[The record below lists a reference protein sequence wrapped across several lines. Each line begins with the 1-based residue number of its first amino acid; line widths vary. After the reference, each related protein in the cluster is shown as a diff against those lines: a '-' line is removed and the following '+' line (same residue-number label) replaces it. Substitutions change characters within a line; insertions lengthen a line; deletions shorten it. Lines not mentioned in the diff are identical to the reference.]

1 MAPQLRGLVQ
11 RRMMRDIGQ
20 AVGLAFVAGFA
31 WRYFYAEP
39 KRKKYENYYKNL
51 DAEKE
56 AKLMEAELAV
66 TEQS

>member
-11 RRMMRDIGQ
+11 RSMMKDIGQ
-20 AVGLAFVAGFA
+20 AVGFAFVVGLA
-31 WRYFYAEP
+31 WRYLYAEP

-56 AKLMEAELAV
+56 AKIMEAEQLAR
-66 TEQS
+66 EQ